1 MTNTGLMFDAP
12 ARKGTALVMHKVIR
26 KRIRHDR
33 DGVNIAADIDA
44 VIAINTGQ
52 DAGVSQTTARSS
64 HVVVQGAAARR
75 SKREA
80 SPTDAD
86 DSTKEKP

>member
-1 MTNTGLMFDAP
+1 MFDGSWGPGSAI
-12 ARKGTALVMHKVIR
+12 VMHKVIR

-44 VIAINTGQ
+44 VIAINSGE

-75 SKREA
+75 AERDRT
-80 SPTDAD
+80 PAD
-86 DSTKEKP
+86 SDDPEKE